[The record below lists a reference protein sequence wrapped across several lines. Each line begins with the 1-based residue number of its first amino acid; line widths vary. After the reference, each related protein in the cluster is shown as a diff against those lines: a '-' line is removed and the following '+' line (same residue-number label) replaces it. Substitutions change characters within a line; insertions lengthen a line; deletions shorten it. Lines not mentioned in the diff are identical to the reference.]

1 MHPHLYAASQPDAP
15 AIIMSATGE
24 TVTYLQLEQRSN
36 QAAQLFRA
44 LGLVR
49 GDAIAIFM
57 DNRAD
62 YFQLAWA
69 AQRSGLFFA
78 CISSKLTASEV
89 AYIVQD
95 CGAKI
100 LFASAALGAVAAE
113 AATEIQPE
121 VKRFALGGAIAGFEA
136 FEPLV
141 QAQST
146 SRIADESPGQDL
158 LYSSGTT
165 GRPKGIKSTL
175 VTGNID
181 DPNPLIML
189 LKVLYDFSPD
199 MRYLSPAPLYHAAPL
214 RYCMGVHRFGGAVV
228 VMEHFDPEQALAAIQ
243 KYQITH
249 SQWVPTMFVRLLKLP
264 PDIRQHYDLSS
275 LKVAIHAAAPC
286 PVEVKEQMI
295 NWWGPIIY
303 EYYSATEG
311 AGFTAISPQE
321 WLSKKGS
328 VGKALLGVIKVL
340 DEEDQE
346 LGPNQDGRIFF
357 ADGPTFEYHNDPA
370 KTKETVNAQ
379 GWATFGDI
387 GHVDEDGYLFLTD
400 RKAFMII
407 SGGVNVYPQETENIL
422 ILHPKVADVA
432 VVGVPHDELGEA
444 VKAVVQPVD
453 WADATP
459 EVAAELIS
467 FVRSRL
473 SAIKTP
479 KSIDFDPELPRHA
492 TGKLYKRL
500 IRDRYWGKTGG
511 GIVS

>member
-1 MHPHLYAASQPDAP
+1 MHPHVYAASQPDTP
-15 AIIMSATGE
+15 AIIMAASGE
-24 TVTYLQLEQRSN
+24 TVSYRQLEERSN
-36 QAAQLFRA
+36 QAAHLFRT

-69 AQRSGLFFA
+69 AQRSGLFYA

-89 AYIVQD
+89 DYIVRD

-100 LFASAALGAVAAE
+100 LLASAALGAIAAQ
-113 AATEIQPE
+113 AASLVPAG
-121 VKRFALGGAIAGFEA
+121 VMRLAVGGAITGFDA
-136 FEPLV
+136 FEPMAL
-141 QAQST
+141 AQPT
-146 SRIADESPGQDL
+146 TRIADESPGQDL

-165 GRPKGIKSTL
+165 GRPKGIKSTM
-175 VTGNID
+175 VSGAID
-181 DPNPLIML
+181 EPNPLIML
-189 LKVLYDFSPD
+189 LKMLYDFGPG

-214 RYCMGVHRFGGAVV
+214 RYCMGVHRFGGTVV
-228 VMEHFDPEQALAAIQ
+228 VMEHFDPEQALAAIE

-264 PDIRQHYDLSS
+264 KDIQQKYDLSS
-275 LKVAIHAAAPC
+275 LRIAIHAAAPC
-286 PVEVKEQMI
+286 PIEVKEQMI
-295 NWWGPIIY
+295 AWWGPKIY
-303 EYYSATEG
+303 EYYAATEG

-321 WLSKKGS
+321 WMVKKGS
-328 VGKALLGVIKVL
+328 VGKALLGIIKIL
-340 DEEDQE
+340 DDDSQE
-346 LGPNQDGRIFF
+346 LGPLETGRIFF

-370 KTKETVNAQ
+370 KTKETINEK

-387 GHVDEDGYLFLTD
+387 GHVDEEGYLFLTD

-432 VVGVPHDELGEA
+432 VVGVPHEELGEA
-444 VKAVVQPVD
+444 VKAIVQPVD
-453 WADATP
+453 WTDATA
-459 EVAAELIS
+459 EFEAELIA
-467 FVRSRL
+467 FVRARL

-479 KSIDFDPELPRHA
+479 KSVDFDPELPRHP